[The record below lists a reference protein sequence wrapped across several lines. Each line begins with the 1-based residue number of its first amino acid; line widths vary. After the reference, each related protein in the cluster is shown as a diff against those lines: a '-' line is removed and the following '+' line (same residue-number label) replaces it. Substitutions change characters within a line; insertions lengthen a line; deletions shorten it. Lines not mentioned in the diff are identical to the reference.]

1 MEKSKKNTKKII
13 GTIVDVI
20 IWILVIACVGV
31 SIVAVSAA
39 DEEIIRQKAIEE
51 YLKKQ
56 QETKENSEENT
67 NEEIKF

>member
-67 NEEIKF
+67 NEEIKS

>member
-1 MEKSKKNTKKII
+1 MEKKKNTKKII
-13 GTIVDVI
+13 GTVVDVL
-20 IWILVIACVGV
+20 IWVLVVLCVGV